1 MEMNPN
7 TVAANRSDI
16 AIELGDATQREV
28 LQHVGVGQSLA
39 VIVTIPDPGQADL
52 IISGVQRLAPN
63 VLIVARSRYHQHYQ
77 RLERAGADCVV
88 DEEMLVGGRLAEAA
102 MEVID
107 TAKEQPRLPV

>member
-1 MEMNPN
+1 
-7 TVAANRSDI
+7 
-16 AIELGDATQREV
+16 
-28 LQHVGVGQSLA
+28 